1 MGATASK
8 NMISNTIKEENE
20 NLKSWIPEVQNL
32 TTPMEVDAQFNKLYL
47 HSREALHA
55 MRENASD
62 ELIGQMVNMIKQ
74 NKKQLSESFDDAI
87 MYRAEIGELV
97 RQRLTPRTDVYNIP
111 SLDIDNVESYISSRS
126 YFFDHFAH
134 KKSAEQT
141 KNESTNN
148 SNIATSN
155 SAQKNKENG
164 DGIDIINKRTG
175 SHDDREFDDKN
186 WLNQHAIGLTNNCK
200 SRLRMYSLIVM
211 WCTEW
216 LTS

>member
-1 MGATASK
+1 
-8 NMISNTIKEENE
+8 
-20 NLKSWIPEVQNL
+20 
-32 TTPMEVDAQFNKLYL
+32 MEVDAQFNKLYL

-111 SLDIDNVESYISSRS
+111 SLDIDNVDSYISSRS
-126 YFFDHFAH
+126 YFFDNFAH
-134 KKSAEQT
+134 TKSAEHT
-141 KNESTNN
+141 KNESANN

-155 SAQKNKENG
+155 STQKSKENG
-164 DGIDIINKRTG
+164 DRIDI
-175 SHDDREFDDKN
+175 
-186 WLNQHAIGLTNNCK
+186 
-200 SRLRMYSLIVM
+200 M
-211 WCTEW
+211 
-216 LTS
+216 